1 MGGADRGRPWEKSV
15 TDQSEHH
22 RHPIGDPLGQEAD
35 ALINPEAPVEVPPA
49 DQMSLV
55 RRLRQPRTILSIAVP
70 LAIIVI
76 AVALNWTQ
84 MRDVPG
90 DISRANPW
98 LILLAFSIYYLGFP
112 LRGWRWTKLLKG
124 AGYKVKVK
132 DGTEILFLSWLVNC
146 IVPAKLGDLYRAYL
160 LKLNSPVSAT
170 RTLGTVL
177 MERILDLIAIAA
189 LGILAGYWRF
199 RGSLNEL
206 PTAVQA
212 IFAVGVIVIIVLIV
226 ALVVMRSFGRRV
238 IAFLP
243 LPHRVADF
251 YDKFEEG
258 VFGSVGLKGL
268 PLLGLMT
275 VVIWMTEAL
284 RLYFVMRA
292 LGFADVDL
300 GLSGAMFV
308 ALIGSLLTAVPFT
321 PGGIG
326 LVEGGMVGV
335 LQGVFGA
342 TQTHAAAIVL
352 VDRAIS
358 VFSIVVLGGIAYM
371 LSSKPRGGGMEVE
384 SLGPPGTAAPQVADS
399 VSASA

>member
-1 MGGADRGRPWEKSV
+1 VS
-15 TDQSEHH
+15 DQVEHH
-22 RHPIGDPLGQEAD
+22 HHPIGDPLGQEAE
-35 ALINPEAPVEVPPA
+35 AMINPEAPVEIPPA
-49 DQMSLV
+49 EQMSLV

-70 LAIIVI
+70 IAIIVI
-76 AVALNWTQ
+76 AVALNWDS
-84 MRDVPG
+84 MKEVPG
-90 DISRANPW
+90 DIAGANPL
-98 LILLAFSIYYLGFP
+98 LILAAFGMYYLGFP
-112 LRGWRWTKLLKG
+112 LRGWRWTKLLRG

-132 DGTEILFLSWLVNC
+132 DGTEILFISWLVNC

-170 RTLGTVL
+170 RTLGTVF
-177 MERILDLIAIAA
+177 MERILDLIAIAS
-189 LGILAGYWRF
+189 LGMLAGYWRF

-206 PTAVQA
+206 PTAVQV
-212 IFAVGVIVIIVLIV
+212 IFAVGVVVIVLLIV

-243 LPHRVADF
+243 LPHRVVDF

-268 PLLGLMT
+268 PLLGVIT
-275 VVIWMTEAL
+275 VVIWLTEAL
-284 RLYFVMRA
+284 RLYLVMRA

-300 GLSGAMFV
+300 GISGAMFV

-326 LVEGGMVGV
+326 LVEGGMLGV

-358 VFSIVVLGGIAYM
+358 VFSVVVLGGIAYM
-371 LSSKPRGGGMEVE
+371 LSAKPRGGGMDVE
-384 SLGPPGTAAPQVADS
+384 ELRPPKPAASIATD
-399 VSASA
+399 SASAPV

>member
-1 MGGADRGRPWEKSV
+1 MS
-15 TDQSEHH
+15 DQVEHH
-22 RHPIGDPLGQEAD
+22 HHPIGDPLGQEAE
-35 ALINPEAPVEVPPA
+35 ALINPEAPVEIPPA
-49 DQMSLV
+49 EQMSLM

-70 LAIIVI
+70 VAIIVV
-76 AVALNWTQ
+76 AVALNWDS
-84 MRDVPG
+84 MKEVPG
-90 DISRANPW
+90 EISRANPW
-98 LILLAFSIYYLGFP
+98 LILAAFAVYYLGFP

-124 AGYKVKVK
+124 AGYRVKVK
-132 DGTEILFLSWLVNC
+132 DGTEIIFLSWLVNC

-170 RTLGTVL
+170 RTLGTVF
-177 MERILDLIAIAA
+177 MERILDLIAITS
-189 LGILAGYWRF
+189 LGMLAGYWRF
-199 RGSLNEL
+199 RGSLNDL
-206 PTAVQA
+206 PAAVQV
-212 IFAVGVIVIIVLIV
+212 IFAVGVVVIVLLIV

-243 LPHRVADF
+243 LPHRVVDF

-268 PLLGLMT
+268 PLLGVIT
-275 VVIWMTEAL
+275 VVVWLTEAL
-284 RLYFVMRA
+284 RLYLVMRA

-326 LVEGGMVGV
+326 LVEGGMLGV

-358 VFSIVVLGGIAYM
+358 VFSVVVLGGIAYM

-384 SLGPPGTAAPQVADS
+384 ELRPPKPAASIATD
-399 VSASA
+399 SASAPV

>member
-1 MGGADRGRPWEKSV
+1 MS
-15 TDQSEHH
+15 DQVEHH
-22 RHPIGDPLGQEAD
+22 HHPIGDPLGQEAE
-35 ALINPEAPVEVPPA
+35 ALINPEAPVEIPPA
-49 DQMSLV
+49 EQMSLM

-70 LAIIVI
+70 VAIIVV
-76 AVALNWTQ
+76 AVALNWDS
-84 MRDVPG
+84 MKEVPG
-90 DISRANPW
+90 EISRANPW
-98 LILLAFSIYYLGFP
+98 LILAAFAVYYLGFP

-124 AGYKVKVK
+124 AGYRVKVK
-132 DGTEILFLSWLVNC
+132 DGTEIIFLSWLVNC

-170 RTLGTVL
+170 RTLGTVF
-177 MERILDLIAIAA
+177 MERILDLIAIAS
-189 LGILAGYWRF
+189 LGMLAGYWRF
-199 RGSLNEL
+199 RGSLNDL
-206 PTAVQA
+206 PAAVQV
-212 IFAVGVIVIIVLIV
+212 IFAVGVVVIVLLIV

-243 LPHRVADF
+243 LPHRVVDF

-268 PLLGLMT
+268 PLLGVIT
-275 VVIWMTEAL
+275 VVIWLTEAL
-284 RLYFVMRA
+284 RLYLVMRA

-326 LVEGGMVGV
+326 LVEGGMLGV

-358 VFSIVVLGGIAYM
+358 VFSVVVLGGIAYM

-384 SLGPPGTAAPQVADS
+384 EHRPPKPAASIATD
-399 VSASA
+399 SASAPV